1 MIWMLLILLLPLVAL
16 LYRPVWFRPETNQQS
31 EENLR
36 LYQERTNEVKSSDL
50 NDTEQAAL
58 QLELDREF
66 LASADARQSSA
77 DKTSGSWL
85 MLGSM
90 AAIAL
95 LGSMLLYSF
104 WGSDNALRAS
114 ALLDKGEQVELTTP
128 ERQELIQ
135 RLAAEAQHD
144 PDNLEWAYLN
154 ARLLSASGEYHRA
167 TEAFASILDA
177 LPDDASADRA
187 ATLTLM
193 AEAQFFAA
201 DQQADESTYALLDE
215 ALTLNPQSRQAL
227 GMAGILAFEL
237 GKHERAISHWKALWQ
252 GLPEGPESQVLAQG
266 IHRAAEQLE
275 SQGITVDLSWLER
288 VRLTITVDITAEA
301 RAAVAPDDLV
311 FVLAKAVTGPPMPLA
326 VQRLKVA
333 DLPTQ
338 VILTD
343 AQAMAPGMTIS
354 GFDQLTL
361 IARVSRTG
369 QPTAQPGDWQ
379 DERSPV
385 SNRDTDVQTLTIQT
399 RVN

>member
-36 LYQERTNEVKSSDL
+36 LYQERTDELKSSEL
-50 NDTEQAAL
+50 NDAEQAAL

-66 LASADARQSSA
+66 LASADGHTSRA
-77 DKTSGSWL
+77 DKTSGSWI
-85 MLGSM
+85 MLGGM
-90 AAIAL
+90 VVVAL
-95 LGSMLLYSF
+95 LASVMLYSI
-104 WGSDNALRAS
+104 WGADNALRAS
-114 ALLDKGEQVELTTP
+114 ALLNKGEQVELTMP
-128 ERQELIQ
+128 ERQQLMQ
-135 RLAAEAQHD
+135 RLAAEADHD

-154 ARLLSASGEYHRA
+154 ARLLNASGEYQQA
-167 TEAFASILDA
+167 VDAFGEILEA
-177 LPDDASADRA
+177 LPEDAVSDRA

-193 AEAQFFAA
+193 AEAKFFAA
-201 DQQADESTYALLDE
+201 DQQADEATYALLDE
-215 ALTLNPQSRQAL
+215 ALSLNPQSRQAL

-237 GKHERAISHWKALWQ
+237 GKHERAINHWKALWQ

-266 IHRAAEQLE
+266 IRRAAEQLAT
-275 SQGITVDLSWLER
+275 QDIIVDLAWLER
-288 VRLTITVDITAEA
+288 VGLTVAVDISAEA
-301 RAAVAPDDLV
+301 RAAVKPDDLV
-311 FVLAKAVTGPPMPLA
+311 FVLARAVTGPPLPLA
-326 VQRLKVA
+326 VQRLTVA

-338 VILTD
+338 VTLTD

-354 GFDQLTL
+354 DFEQLTL

-385 SNRDTDVQTLTIQT
+385 DHRDSEVQMLTIKTQ
-399 RVN
+399 VN

>member
-1 MIWMLLILLLPLVAL
+1 MIWMLFILLLPLVAL

-288 VRLTITVDITAEA
+288 VGLTITVDITAEA

-343 AQAMAPGMTIS
+343 AQAMAPSMTIS